1 MACKCTQTTSNAT
14 GGGAITSP
22 LSACSYTLWVNQIS
36 GCTGSALDVHF
47 GNPGANILFNL
58 GIDGIVAGPGTPG
71 YTTQAYGTNNVSID
85 NPNPLHRFSIGNQ
98 GNIDVEEYIHFGDGA
113 FTGNTGNDK
122 TGTKGDVYLGYKAGY
137 TRTTNFNS
145 EYNTVVGFGSLGSTG
160 VLNAAHNNVAV
171 GSGTMLNA
179 TSAKNN
185 VMVGTSAGNALTIGQ
200 RNVYLGYGQGKLET
214 TTSDELR
221 IGNKTQTAGGSAR
234 PLIQGNFATSATT
247 LWGSARI
254 TDLPTTSLDS
264 FVTIGTG
271 PINGGYLTTSNYG
284 LNNTGVWTA
293 NTQDCSTSNGCDCT
307 SPDCDCGYYDGTGAN
322 GYRSVSISGG
332 TNHTATD
339 TDWAGTRVGIGTRFP
354 EVPLHI
360 KAPYGY
366 LKVQSTVGGSYIE
379 SLTPNEN
386 AYIGVAAG
394 NGVKSGSTTW
404 RIHASNTPF
413 NIRDWKVGANEQVGT
428 GFTVQHRTQGNGV
441 QIVTN
446 PITVVGDYMSDPT
459 KGLDGALVI
468 RSGDGSGGS
477 GGIGGNQNP
486 SHGIGI
492 FTTRPTKELTVI
504 GAMSATGSI
513 HSTDYI
519 KFPNPALSTYIGYGI
534 SSASTTSTFNTFVG
548 YQATTVSKTAA
559 SNNTGVG
566 TYTQRDL
573 ETGSLN
579 TSLGVS
585 TLAAN
590 TSGNANVAIG
600 SYALLVSEA
609 VSNNIGI
616 GHRALAGV
624 VEGESNLAIGSN
636 ALFAN
641 LSTLNVAIG
650 NSSGSEITTGHRNT
664 VVGANT
670 HRENQTGHGNSS
682 LGHASL
688 QGGGGSHSYNTSL
701 GSGSMSGITTGGCN
715 VAVGNNAGA
724 GITTPG
730 GKITTGSNN
739 IMIGC
744 EVDVKDGTVDG
755 QLNIGNKIFG
765 TGPYIGLLKQIP
777 DKTLDVVGDIQL
789 TGDIFANGNI
799 IGDGVTNISGMNTVT
814 ANTFIG
820 NLTGNVTGVASQ
832 ASKIFIDNLET
843 GDTECFIP
851 FSTLGGADYRSLYED
866 SLFTYNTTSDTLSV
880 ANVTSTGTITAEQLT
895 STDDITAAGDI
906 SIVPIGSGYF
916 KGLLEIPYTN
926 AVYALDSGGV
936 DRAVLTNLL
945 PTGLILGNATS
956 VTTKV
961 FGINVELEGATKVT
975 LTTPST
981 ILTGSLTVAGDINAN
996 GNIVG
1001 DGATDLTS
1009 MSDGTFAGTVTAE
1022 QITSTDD
1029 MTFGDRLIMSNVAT
1043 SYMIG
1048 NAGSSNNDV
1057 EIWSA
1062 NDIELKAA
1070 DDITLEA
1077 TGRVEF
1083 TQFGADEPSCTI
1095 DLNDTPGAAFFQ
1107 SYGTPGDFGTEVFG
1121 LLASTRRL
1129 YLMYQGEIPGPHNA
1143 VPSALQ
1149 QTWISG
1155 NEFNGGEYDLTIG
1168 STNDVIFSATSIGMG
1183 TTLPKTKLDVHH
1195 DPTGLANNTGGGEV
1209 ITFGSAGTG
1218 YATGN
1223 LVQLRGV
1230 SNWVRA
1236 DADNTTLQG
1245 NLMGIAL
1252 GAAPSD
1258 GILLKGFYK
1267 INTADDV
1274 ATWANGGQL
1283 YSSTVV
1289 GKITASIASHLTGD
1303 YVRVVGYMTTTTNVM
1318 YFDPESS
1325 FIVIT

>member
-1 MACKCTQTTSNAT
+1 MACKCTQTTANAT

-71 YTTQAYGTNNVSID
+71 YTTKAYGTNNLSID
-85 NPNPLHRFSIGNQ
+85 KPYPLHRFSIGNQ
-98 GNIDVEEYIHFGDGA
+98 GNIDVEEYIHFGDGN
-113 FTGNTGNDK
+113 FTGNTGNNK
-122 TGTKGDVYLGYKAGY
+122 TGTVGDVYLGYKAGY
-137 TRTTNFNS
+137 TRMTNTNS
-145 EYNTVVGFGSLGSTG
+145 SINTVVGHNSLGSIG
-160 VLNAAHNNVAV
+160 VLNVAQNNVAV
-171 GSGTMLNA
+171 GANTMMNA
-179 TSAKNN
+179 TNARNN
-185 VMVGTSAGNALTIGQ
+185 VIVGTTAGNALTIGDN
-200 RNVYLGYGQGKLET
+200 NVYLGYGQGSLET

-221 IGNKTQTAGGSAR
+221 IGNETQTAGGSKR

-332 TNHTATD
+332 TNHTATP
-339 TDWAGTRVGIGTRFP
+339 TDWAGTRVGIGTQFP
-354 EVPLHI
+354 EVPLHV
-360 KAPYGY
+360 KTPYGY
-366 LKVQSTVGGSYIE
+366 MVVQSTVGASYIE
-379 SLTPNEN
+379 SKAFETN
-386 AYIGVAAG
+386 AYIGLAAQ
-394 NGVKSGSTTW
+394 NGVNSGSTTW
-404 RIHASNTPF
+404 RMHATNTPLWVQ
-413 NIRDWKVGANEQVGT
+413 NYITGVAQSAGT
-428 GFTVQHRTQGNGV
+428 GFTISHRTQGNGV
-441 QIVTN
+441 QTVTN
-446 PITVVGDYMSDPT
+446 PISIVGDHISDRV
-459 KGLDGALVI
+459 KGLDGALVL

-486 SHGIGI
+486 SHGVGI
-492 FTTRPTKELTVI
+492 FTSTPTKELTII

-519 KFPNPALSTYIGYGI
+519 KFPNPAVSTYIGYGI
-534 SSASTTSTFNTFVG
+534 SSATTSSMLNTFLG

-559 SNNTGVG
+559 SSNTGVG
-566 TYTQRDL
+566 TYTQKNL
-573 ETGSLN
+573 ETGDNN

-600 SYALLVSEA
+600 SLALMSSESVSHNVA
-609 VSNNIGI
+609 VGY
-616 GHRALAGV
+616 RALTTVA
-624 VEGESNLAIGSN
+624 EGESNLAIGSN

-650 NSSGSEITTGHRNT
+650 NSSGNKITTGHRNT
-664 VVGANT
+664 LVGADTGLNG
-670 HRENQTGHGNSS
+670 NQTGHGNSS
-682 LGHASL
+682 LGHMSL
-688 QGGGGSHSYNTSL
+688 YGGFGSHSYNTAL

-715 VAVGNNAGA
+715 VTVGNNAGA
-724 GITTPG
+724 GITNTL

-739 IMIGC
+739 IAIGC
-744 EVDVKDGTVDG
+744 QVDIKDGTSDN
-755 QLNIGNKIFG
+755 QLNIGN
-765 TGPYIGLLKQIP
+765 YIYGKGNTFVGILKPIP
-777 DKTLDVVGDIQL
+777 TVALDVDGAQKISQYSTVEGDIN
-789 TGDIFANGNI
+789 ANGNI
-799 IGDGVTNISGMNTVT
+799 VGDGATNITTMNDGTFAGTV
-814 ANTFIG
+814 
-820 NLTGNVTGVASQ
+820 
-832 ASKIFIDNLET
+832 
-843 GDTECFIP
+843 
-851 FSTLGGADYRSLYED
+851 
-866 SLFTYNTTSDTLSV
+866 
-880 ANVTSTGTITAEQLT
+880 TAEQLT

-906 SIVPIGSGYF
+906 SIVPVGDGFF
-916 KGLLEIPYTN
+916 KGNLQIPYPY
-926 AVYALDSGGV
+926 AIYALDSEGV
-936 DRAVLTNLL
+936 NRAVITNAL
-945 PTGLILGNATS
+945 PIGLQLGHVTSVNTTILG
-956 VTTKV
+956 V
-961 FGINVELEGATKVT
+961 NVELRGPTKVT

-981 ILTGSLTVAGDINAN
+981 ILTGSLTVADDINAN

-1022 QITSTDD
+1022 QLTSTDDITAVGTITGEQITSTDD
-1029 MTFGDRLIMSNVAT
+1029 ITAVGDMTFGGRITLSNNV
-1043 SYMIG
+1043 G
-1048 NAGSSNNDV
+1048 NYILGNGGGGGNDV

-1062 NDIELKAA
+1062 NDIELKCA

-1083 TQFGADEPSCTI
+1083 TQFGANEPSMAI
-1095 DLNDTPGAAFFQ
+1095 DLNDVPGQAFIENY
-1107 SYGTPGDFGTEVFG
+1107 SGNEVAG
-1121 LLASTRRL
+1121 VIASTRRL
-1129 YLMYQGEIPGPHNA
+1129 YLCYQGGIPATKQN
-1143 VPSALQ
+1143 
-1149 QTWISG
+1149 WISG
-1155 NEFNGGEYDLTIG
+1155 DENWGAGTPDLTLG
-1168 STNDVIFSATSIGMG
+1168 SNYNIVMSATSVGIG
-1183 TTLPKTKLDVHH
+1183 TTSPVTKLDVHH

-1223 LVQLRGV
+1223 LVQLRGA